1 MGITLKQKQLVE
13 TTYTYTLDIT
23 DKYVEKTN
31 HYLNTF
37 YRSVTNEE
45 IKVTAEDIAK
55 VYLKEWDNDTV
66 IYASDDSSMSFLLRD
81 ILYESIELDLQVECV
96 AERTIETQNSVL

>member
-1 MGITLKQKQLVE
+1 MGITLKQKQVVE

-37 YRSVTNEE
+37 YRSATDEE

-55 VYLKEWDNDTV
+55 VYLKEWDNNTV

-96 AERTIETQNSVL
+96 AERTIEMQNSVL